1 MPILLSLTS
10 PSLQMYQKVDQD
22 KKKAEIDAMKIAL
35 NEKHGTAME

>member
-22 KKKAEIDAMKIAL
+22 KKKAEIDAMKKKYGVDGKEI
-35 NEKHGTAME
+35 KT